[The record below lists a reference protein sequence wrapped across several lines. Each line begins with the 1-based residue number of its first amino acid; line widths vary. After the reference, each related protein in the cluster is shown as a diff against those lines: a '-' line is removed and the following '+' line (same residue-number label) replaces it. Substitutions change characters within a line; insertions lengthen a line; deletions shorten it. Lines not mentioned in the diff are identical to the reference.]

1 VKELLK
7 SGSIIVVLGP
17 GGVGKTTIAAA
28 IGLAAARAGFPTA
41 VLTVDPARR
50 LRDALGLERL
60 EAQPHRL
67 DGRRLRAAGLDP
79 RLAFSASAL
88 DVKATWD
95 GLVER
100 FVPTGAARQQ
110 ILENNFYRNLTQ
122 RFAGAESYAALE
134 QLRVMHD
141 DGAFAIEVVD
151 TPPAIHAFDFIEA
164 PDHLARL
171 LDSGAARWLMNWS
184 SAAAQHRTPLSNRI
198 GRVIVA
204 QLEEFAGSRPLSAIA
219 EFFGVAAEAIE
230 VIRQR
235 MLDASVLLRSL
246 AVRFVVVTTA
256 AEDRICEAQAIVRR
270 LKTEKLRLAAVVIN
284 RAADQKT
291 FAALA
296 DAPSRLPPH
305 LLEIAQL
312 RTINATDRLRAI
324 ADFLGEYA
332 AAQGASIIRAAGFAR
347 ELPARIEVVAVP
359 ELDDAIADLRGL
371 AKIADWV
378 IGATADRRFL
388 EQAAKAFT
396 TRSSRT

>member
-7 SGSIIVVLGP
+7 PGSIIIVLGP

-60 EAQPHRL
+60 EGQPHRL
-67 DGRRLRAAGLDP
+67 DARRLRAAGLDP
-79 RLAFSASAL
+79 RLAFSASTL

-95 GLVER
+95 GMVER
-100 FVPTGAARQQ
+100 YLPAGAARRQ
-110 ILENNFYRNLTQ
+110 ILENSFYRNLTQ

-141 DGAFAIEVVD
+141 GGAFAIEVVD

-184 SAAAQHRTPLSNRI
+184 GPAARHRTPLSSRI
-198 GRVIVA
+198 ARMIVA

-219 EFFGVAAEAIE
+219 EFFGAAAEAID

-235 MLDASVLLRSL
+235 MLDAAGLLRSP
-246 AVRFVVVTTA
+246 AVRFVLVTTA
-256 AEDRICEAQAIVRR
+256 EEDRLCETQAIARQ
-270 LKTEKLRLAAVVIN
+270 LKTEKLHLAAVVIN
-284 RAADQKT
+284 RVADQKT
-291 FAALA
+291 LAALVE
-296 DAPSRLPPH
+296 APGRLPPH
-305 LLEIAQL
+305 LREIARL
-312 RTINATDRLRAI
+312 RAVNVTDRLRPI
-324 ADFLGEYA
+324 THFLEDHA
-332 AAQGASIIRAAGFAR
+332 AAQGASIIRAARFSD
-347 ELPARIEVVAVP
+347 EIPARVEVIVVP
-359 ELDDAIADLRGL
+359 EFEDAIADLPGL
-371 AKIADWV
+371 ARGADWLT
-378 IGATADRRFL
+378 GATADRCFL
-388 EQAAKAFT
+388 KQAVKAFT